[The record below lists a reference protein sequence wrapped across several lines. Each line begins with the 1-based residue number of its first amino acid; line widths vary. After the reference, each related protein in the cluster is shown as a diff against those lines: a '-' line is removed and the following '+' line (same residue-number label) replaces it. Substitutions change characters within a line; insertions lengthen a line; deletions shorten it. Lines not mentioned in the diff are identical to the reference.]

1 VYPAEVPP
9 YHPWAPGQSN
19 TQLHCALDGLRQG
32 ELWICMQLKLFA
44 EAVEEDMRARAE
56 LLEDHAHK
64 IYTLEGLLRSAGQTI
79 ELLVSRDGQLIDMR
93 DSLLDSNR
101 ALANQVA
108 ELQKQAIRTT
118 GQINELM
125 RDSLA
130 MKRELESRSPRF
142 RNQLCDELACLASR
156 LRAPTSLAEQITAA
170 QHIAWQTRGS
180 PAPSVASRSRQA
192 SPAPSVVAFGQ

>member
-1 VYPAEVPP
+1 MELHLPVLSNLVSDPVWAAVQRPNMCSCGFKVSRCFGGPHEKDGKKKNQKSPDQATECQYRRKPWQLGGDWEVYPAEVPP

-64 IYTLEGLLRSAGQTI
+64 IHTLEGLLRSAGQTI

-93 DSLLDSNR
+93 DSF
-101 ALANQVA
+101 V
-108 ELQKQAIRTT
+108 
-118 GQINELM
+118 
-125 RDSLA
+125 
-130 MKRELESRSPRF
+130 
-142 RNQLCDELACLASR
+142 R
-156 LRAPTSLAEQITAA
+156 L
-170 QHIAWQTRGS
+170 
-180 PAPSVASRSRQA
+180 
-192 SPAPSVVAFGQ
+192 

>member
-1 VYPAEVPP
+1 
-9 YHPWAPGQSN
+9 
-19 TQLHCALDGLRQG
+19 
-32 ELWICMQLKLFA
+32 
-44 EAVEEDMRARAE
+44 MRARAE

-64 IYTLEGLLRSAGQTI
+64 IHTLEGLLRSAGQTI

-125 RDSLA
+125 HDSLA
-130 MKRELESRSPRF
+130 MKRELGSRSPRF

-156 LRAPTSLAEQITAA
+156 LRAPTSLAERIAAA
-170 QHIAWQTRGS
+170 QDIAWQTRCS
-180 PAPSVASRSRQA
+180 PALSVVSRSRQA